1 VRCGAHTLVKPCR
14 GFRGL
19 VRNSLRSSLYPMRLP
34 VTRGQ
39 GESAS
44 Q

>member
-1 VRCGAHTLVKPCR
+1 VRCAHSGQTCR